1 MHIVKCYQ
9 PNARHHLA
17 AMRMAIQLSLRL
29 AAQVHG
35 VVGLPIFLA
44 LEYPNQ
50 SKTSLRK
57 CHRGLCSF
65 IFGLAS
71 LVFVFYQVPG
81 HQHLSC
87 HL

>member
-1 MHIVKCYQ
+1 
-9 PNARHHLA
+9 
-17 AMRMAIQLSLRL
+17 MRMAIQLSLRR

-35 VVGLPIFLA
+35 VVGLLNVLA

-57 CHRGLCSF
+57 CHRGLCLF
-65 IFGLAS
+65 TFGLAS
-71 LVFVFYQVPG
+71 LVFVFYQAPG